1 MNPTVRNW
9 AGLPL
14 LILSLCSGSCGSE
27 AELASPEHH
36 LETAPQQAATKP
48 SPPGQAG
55 PSQALLARLLG
66 ETLQLRAKRT
76 DLQRTDGQR
85 QWLLELHQ
93 GKTVLASW
101 PAVSGTPQSQ
111 NLDRNWSPGNG
122 APLPPGDYTL
132 GPPELWGSDIWIT
145 LSPLFANSRS
155 GLGIHHCNPGS
166 GCLCLPDRSSLLA
179 LTAWMQEVNIK
190 RLRVLN

>member
-14 LILSLCSGSCGSE
+14 LMLSLCSGSCGSE
-27 AELASPEHH
+27 AELVSPVHH
-36 LETAPQQAATKP
+36 PETAPQQAAPKP

-55 PSQALLARLLG
+55 PSQALLARLQG
-66 ETLQLRAKRT
+66 KALQLSAQRT
-76 DLQRTDGQR
+76 DVQRTDGQR
-85 QWLLELHQ
+85 KWLLELHQ

-101 PAVSGTPQSQ
+101 PAVSGTPNSQ
-111 NLDRNWSPGNG
+111 DLDRHWSPGNG
-122 APLPPGDYTL
+122 APLPAGDYSL
-132 GPPELWGSDIWIT
+132 GPPEPWGDDIWMT
-145 LSPLFANSRS
+145 LSPRFDTSRS

-179 LTAWMQEVNIK
+179 LTAWMQEVDLK